1 MKITKEQIYQKS
13 KKMSSEELQQH
24 LKNISKGA
32 SVHKNAKKYNRKSKH
47 RKAWA

>member
-24 LKNISKGA
+24 LKNISKSA